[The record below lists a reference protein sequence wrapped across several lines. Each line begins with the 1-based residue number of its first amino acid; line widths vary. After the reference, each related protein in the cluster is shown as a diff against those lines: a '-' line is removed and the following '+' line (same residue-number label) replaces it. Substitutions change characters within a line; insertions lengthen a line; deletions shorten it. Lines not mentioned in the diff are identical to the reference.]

1 MPLPA
6 AFIGVV
12 LIWSTTPLAIKWS
25 SMGTGF
31 LFGVTS
37 RMVIGMLL
45 CVVILMVT
53 GRRLRHDRVALQT
66 YAAAGLGVWATMMC
80 VYWAA
85 LYIPSGLIS
94 VVFGI
99 TPVFTGLFAVTL
111 LGEKIFTRPKIIGMI
126 MGLAGLLLIFRYS
139 LNVGAA
145 AGLGVIA
152 VFTGVLAQSSSAVM
166 IKRLRAGVGGI
177 ETTTGALLVS
187 TPLFVLCWWLFD
199 GAWPQQVEASAFWSI
214 LYLALFGSV
223 IGFIGYYYLI
233 SQWPASRV
241 ALIPLMTPVMALLIG
256 YLFNAEKVG
265 VTEIAGATLILA
277 GLWAYE
283 FGGRSKGIRICG
295 SG

>member
-1 MPLPA
+1 MSLPA

-25 SMGTGF
+25 SMGAGF

-37 RMVIGMLL
+37 RMVIGLLL
-45 CVVILMVT
+45 CVVILMLT

-66 YAAAGLGVWATMMC
+66 YVAAGLGVWATMMC

-99 TPVFTGLFAVTL
+99 TPVFTGFFAVLL
-111 LGEKIFTRPKIIGMI
+111 LGERVFTRFKIIGMI

-139 LNVGAA
+139 LDVGMA
-145 AGLGVIA
+145 AGFGVIA
-152 VFTGVLAQSSSAVM
+152 VFIGVLAQSSSAVI
-166 IKRLRAGVGGI
+166 IKRLGAGIAGI

-187 TPLFVLCWWLFD
+187 TPLFVLSWWLFD
-199 GAWPQQVEASAFWSI
+199 GAWPQQVEPYAIWSI

-223 IGFIGYYYLI
+223 IGFIGYFYLI
-233 SQWPASRV
+233 NQWPASRV
-241 ALIPLMTPVMALLIG
+241 ALIPLMTPVLALLIG
-256 YLFNAEKVG
+256 YLFNAEKAG
-265 VTEIAGATLILA
+265 VAEIAGAALILA

-283 FGGRSKGIRICG
+283 FGGRSRA
-295 SG
+295 

>member
-53 GRRLRHDRVALQT
+53 GRRLRHDRAALQT

-111 LGEKIFTRPKIIGMI
+111 LGEKVFTRPKIIGMI

-139 LNVGAA
+139 LNVGMA

-199 GAWPQQVEASAFWSI
+199 GAWPQQLEPRAVWSI

-265 VTEIAGATLILA
+265 VTEITGAALILA

-283 FGGRSKGIRICG
+283 FGGRSKG
-295 SG
+295 

>member
-25 SMGTGF
+25 SMGAGF

-37 RMVIGMLL
+37 RMVIGLLL
-45 CVVILMVT
+45 CVLILMLT

-66 YAAAGLGVWATMMC
+66 YAAAGLGVWVTMMC

-99 TPVFTGLFAVTL
+99 TPVFTGLFAVIL
-111 LGEKIFTRPKIIGMI
+111 LGEHVFTRFKIVGMI

-139 LNVGAA
+139 LDVGLA

-152 VFTGVLAQSSSAVM
+152 VFIGVLAQSASAVM
-166 IKRLRAGVGGI
+166 VKRLRAGIAGI

-187 TPLFVLCWWLFD
+187 TPLFVLSWWLFD
-199 GAWPQQVEASAFWSI
+199 GIWPQQLEPRAIFSI

-233 SQWPASRV
+233 NQWPANRV
-241 ALIPLMTPVMALLIG
+241 ALIPLVTPVMALLIG

-265 VTEIAGATLILA
+265 VTEMAGVALILA

-283 FGGRSKGIRICG
+283 FAGRSAAGKEAVK
-295 SG
+295 

>member
-25 SMGTGF
+25 SMGAGF

-37 RMVIGMLL
+37 RMVIGLLL
-45 CVVILMVT
+45 CVLILMLT

-66 YAAAGLGVWATMMC
+66 YAAAGLGVWVTMMC

-99 TPVFTGLFAVTL
+99 TPVFTGLFAVIL
-111 LGEKIFTRPKIIGMI
+111 LGEHVFTRFKILGMI

-139 LNVGAA
+139 LDVGLA

-152 VFTGVLAQSSSAVM
+152 VFIGVLAQSASAVM
-166 IKRLRAGVGGI
+166 VKRLRAGIAGI

-187 TPLFVLCWWLFD
+187 TPLFVLSWWLFD
-199 GAWPQQVEASAFWSI
+199 GIWPQQLEPRAIFSI

-233 SQWPASRV
+233 NQWPANRV
-241 ALIPLMTPVMALLIG
+241 ALIPLVTPVMALLIG

-265 VTEIAGATLILA
+265 VTEMAGVALILA

-283 FGGRSKGIRICG
+283 FAGRSAAGKEAVK
-295 SG
+295 

>member
-25 SMGTGF
+25 SMGAGF

-37 RMVIGMLL
+37 RMVVGLLL
-45 CVVILMVT
+45 CVLILMLT

-66 YAAAGLGVWATMMC
+66 YMAAGLGVWATMMC

-99 TPVFTGLFAVTL
+99 TPVFTGLFAATL
-111 LGEKIFTRPKIIGMI
+111 LGEHVFTRFKILGMI
-126 MGLAGLLLIFRYS
+126 MGLVGLLLIFRYS
-139 LNVGAA
+139 LDVDLA
-145 AGLGVIA
+145 AGFGIIA
-152 VFTGVLAQSSSAVM
+152 VFIGVLAQSASAV
-166 IKRLRAGVGGI
+166 IVKRIRAGIAGI

-187 TPLFVLCWWLFD
+187 TPLFVLSWWLFD
-199 GAWPQQVEASAFWSI
+199 GIWPQQLEPRVIWSI

-233 SQWPASRV
+233 NQWPANRV
-241 ALIPLMTPVMALLIG
+241 ALIPLVTPVMALLIG
-256 YLFNAEKVG
+256 YLFNGEKIG
-265 VTEIAGATLILA
+265 VTEMAGAALILA

-283 FGGRSKGIRICG
+283 FAGRSAAEKEAVK
-295 SG
+295 

>member
-1 MPLPA
+1 MSLPA

-25 SMGTGF
+25 SMGAGF

-37 RMVIGMLL
+37 RMVIGLLL

-66 YAAAGLGVWATMMC
+66 YVTAGLGVWATMMC

-99 TPVFTGLFAVTL
+99 TPLFTGLFAVTL
-111 LGEKIFTRPKIIGMI
+111 LGEQVFTRSKIIGMV
-126 MGLAGLLLIFRYS
+126 MGMTGLLLIFRHS
-139 LNVGAA
+139 LDVGMA
-145 AGLGVIA
+145 AGLAVIA
-152 VFTGVLAQSSSAVM
+152 VFFGVLAQSSSAVI
-166 IKRLRAGVGGI
+166 IKRIQAGIAGI

-187 TPLFVLCWWLFD
+187 TPLFVFSWCLFD
-199 GAWPQQVEASAFWSI
+199 GVWPQQVELSAIWSI

-233 SQWPASRV
+233 NQWPASRV
-241 ALIPLMTPVMALLIG
+241 ALIPLMTPVLALLIG
-256 YLFNAEKVG
+256 YLFNAETIG
-265 VTEIAGATLILA
+265 ATEMAGAVLILA

-283 FGGRSKGIRICG
+283 FAGRGRK
-295 SG
+295 

>member
-25 SMGTGF
+25 SMGAGF

-37 RMVIGMLL
+37 RMVVGLLL
-45 CVVILMVT
+45 CVLILMLT

-66 YAAAGLGVWATMMC
+66 YVAAGLGVWATMMC

-85 LYIPSGLIS
+85 LHIPSGLIS
-94 VVFGI
+94 VVFGV

-111 LGEKIFTRPKIIGMI
+111 LGEHVFTRFKILGMI

-139 LNVGAA
+139 LDVGLA
-145 AGLGVIA
+145 AGFGIIA
-152 VFTGVLAQSSSAVM
+152 VFIGVLAQSASAVM
-166 IKRLRAGVGGI
+166 VKRLRAGIAGI

-187 TPLFVLCWWLFD
+187 TPLFVLSWWLFD
-199 GAWPQQVEASAFWSI
+199 GIWPQQLEPRVIWSI
-214 LYLALFGSV
+214 LYLSLFGSV

-233 SQWPASRV
+233 NQWPANRV
-241 ALIPLMTPVMALLIG
+241 ALIPLVTPVMALLIG
-256 YLFNAEKVG
+256 YLFNGEKIG
-265 VTEIAGATLILA
+265 VTEMAGAALILA

-283 FGGRSKGIRICG
+283 FAGRSAAGKEAVK
-295 SG
+295 

>member
-25 SMGTGF
+25 SMGAGF

-37 RMVIGMLL
+37 RMVVGLLL
-45 CVVILMVT
+45 CVLILMLT

-66 YAAAGLGVWATMMC
+66 YMAAGLGVWTTMMC

-99 TPVFTGLFAVTL
+99 TPVFTGLFAATL
-111 LGEKIFTRPKIIGMI
+111 LGEHVFTRFKILGMI
-126 MGLAGLLLIFRYS
+126 MGLVGLLLIFRYS
-139 LNVGAA
+139 LDVDLA
-145 AGLGVIA
+145 AGFGIIA
-152 VFTGVLAQSSSAVM
+152 VFIGVLAQSASAV
-166 IKRLRAGVGGI
+166 IVKRIRAGIAGI

-187 TPLFVLCWWLFD
+187 TPLFVLSWWLFD
-199 GAWPQQVEASAFWSI
+199 GIWPQQLEPRVIWSI

-233 SQWPASRV
+233 NQWPANRV
-241 ALIPLMTPVMALLIG
+241 ALIPLVTPVMALLIG
-256 YLFNAEKVG
+256 YLFNGEKIG
-265 VTEIAGATLILA
+265 VTEMAGAALILA

-283 FGGRSKGIRICG
+283 FAGRSAAEKEAVK
-295 SG
+295 

>member
-25 SMGTGF
+25 SMGAGF

-37 RMVIGMLL
+37 RMVIGLLL
-45 CVVILMVT
+45 CVLILMLT

-66 YAAAGLGVWATMMC
+66 YVAAGLGVWATMMC

-85 LYIPSGLIS
+85 LHIPSGLIS
-94 VVFGI
+94 VVFGV
-99 TPVFTGLFAVTL
+99 TPVFTGLFAVSL
-111 LGEKIFTRPKIIGMI
+111 LGEHVFTRFKILGMI

-139 LNVGAA
+139 LDVGLA
-145 AGLGVIA
+145 AGFGIIA
-152 VFTGVLAQSSSAVM
+152 VFIGVLAQSASAVM
-166 IKRLRAGVGGI
+166 VKRLRAGISGI

-187 TPLFVLCWWLFD
+187 TPLFVLSWWLFD
-199 GAWPQQVEASAFWSI
+199 GIWPQQLEPRVIWSI
-214 LYLALFGSV
+214 LYLSLFGSV

-233 SQWPASRV
+233 NQWPANRV
-241 ALIPLMTPVMALLIG
+241 ALIPLVTPVMALLIG
-256 YLFNAEKVG
+256 YLFNGEKIG
-265 VTEIAGATLILA
+265 VTEMAGAALILA

-283 FGGRSKGIRICG
+283 FAGRSAAGKEAVK
-295 SG
+295 

>member
-1 MPLPA
+1 MSLPA

-25 SMGTGF
+25 SLGAGF

-37 RMVIGMLL
+37 RMAIGLLL
-45 CVVILMVT
+45 CVLILMAT

-66 YAAAGLGVWATMMC
+66 YVVAGLGVWATMMC

-94 VVFGI
+94 VIFGI
-99 TPVFTGLFAVTL
+99 TPVFTGIFASTL
-111 LGEKIFTRPKIIGMI
+111 LGEQVFTRFKITGMV
-126 MGLAGLLLIFRYS
+126 MGFIGLLLIFRYS
-139 LNVGAA
+139 LDVGAA
-145 AGLGVIA
+145 AGFGVIA
-152 VFTGVLAQSSSAVM
+152 VFIGVLAQSSSAVI
-166 IKRLRAGVGGI
+166 IKRIQAGVAGI

-187 TPLFVLCWWLFD
+187 TPLFVLSWWLFD
-199 GAWPQQVEASAFWSI
+199 GVWPQQLDPRAIWSI

-233 SQWPASRV
+233 NQWPANRV
-241 ALIPLMTPVMALLIG
+241 ALIPLMTPVLALLVG
-256 YLFNAEKVG
+256 YLFNAEKIG
-265 VTEIAGATLILA
+265 VTEIAGAVLILA

-283 FGGRSKGIRICG
+283 FGGRSRA
-295 SG
+295 

>member
-37 RMVIGMLL
+37 RMVIGLLL

-66 YAAAGLGVWATMMC
+66 YVAAGLGVWTTMMC

-99 TPVFTGLFAVTL
+99 TPVFTGLFAVVL
-111 LGEKIFTRPKIIGMI
+111 LGEKVFTHTKIIGMI
-126 MGLAGLLLIFRYS
+126 MGLAGLLLIFRSS
-139 LNVGAA
+139 LNVGAT

-152 VFTGVLAQSSSAVM
+152 VFIGVLAQSSSAVM

-199 GAWPQQVEASAFWSI
+199 SAWPQQVEASAIWSI

-265 VTEIAGATLILA
+265 AAEMAGAALILA

-283 FGGRSKGIRICG
+283 FAGRSRE
-295 SG
+295 

>member
-1 MPLPA
+1 MSLPA

-37 RMVIGMLL
+37 RMVIGLLL

-66 YAAAGLGVWATMMC
+66 YVVAGLGVWATMMC

-99 TPVFTGLFAVTL
+99 TPVFTGVFAATL
-111 LGEKIFTRPKIIGMI
+111 LGEQVFTRFKITGMV
-126 MGLAGLLLIFRYS
+126 MGVAGLLLIFRYS
-139 LNVGAA
+139 LNIEIA
-145 AGLGVIA
+145 AGFGVLA
-152 VFTGVLAQSSSAVM
+152 VFIGVLAQSSSAVI
-166 IKRLRAGVGGI
+166 IKRIRAGIAGI

-187 TPLFVLCWWLFD
+187 TPLFVFSWWLFD
-199 GAWPQQVEASAFWSI
+199 GAWPQQLEPRAIWSI

-233 SQWPASRV
+233 NQWPANRV
-241 ALIPLMTPVMALLIG
+241 ALIPLMTPVLALLVG

-265 VTEIAGATLILA
+265 ATEIAGAALILA

-283 FGGRSKGIRICG
+283 FGNRSR

>member
-25 SMGTGF
+25 SMGAGF

-37 RMVIGMLL
+37 RMVIGLLL
-45 CVVILMVT
+45 CVLILMLT

-66 YAAAGLGVWATMMC
+66 YVAAGLGVWATMMC

-85 LYIPSGLIS
+85 LHIPSGLIS
-94 VVFGI
+94 VVFGV

-111 LGEKIFTRPKIIGMI
+111 LGEHVFTRFKILGMI

-139 LNVGAA
+139 LDVGLA
-145 AGLGVIA
+145 AGFGIIA
-152 VFTGVLAQSSSAVM
+152 VFIGVLAQSASAVM
-166 IKRLRAGVGGI
+166 VKRLRAGIAGI

-187 TPLFVLCWWLFD
+187 TPLFVLSWWLFD
-199 GAWPQQVEASAFWSI
+199 GIWPQQLEPRVIWSI
-214 LYLALFGSV
+214 LYLSLFGSV

-233 SQWPASRV
+233 NQWPANRV
-241 ALIPLMTPVMALLIG
+241 ALIPLVTPVMALLIG
-256 YLFNAEKVG
+256 YLFNGEKIG
-265 VTEIAGATLILA
+265 VTEMAGAALILA

-283 FGGRSKGIRICG
+283 FAGRSAAGKEAVK
-295 SG
+295 